1 MAPLPDCRTI
11 ARETL
16 PAVARGLR
24 AEGWRLVTA
33 TCLPRPAGWT
43 VIYHFERSERLCHL
57 RVEVAPGTA
66 LPAIDEAY
74 PAAFLV
80 ENEMH
85 ELQGLLVSGLSIDYE
100 GRLYRDFDGREG
112 EPHPA
117 PAAAASGRSPAAAS
131 APGPPAASGPPVRA
145 DEGGR

>member
-1 MAPLPDCRTI
+1 MVPLPDCATV
-11 ARETL
+11 APGAL
-16 PAVARGLR
+16 PATARGLR

-43 VIYHFERSERLCHL
+43 VIYHFEREERLRHV

-66 LPAIDEAY
+66 VPAIDEAY

-85 ELQGLLVSGLSIDYE
+85 ELQGLPVSGLSIDYE

-112 EPHPA
+112 GLHPA
-117 PAAAASGRSPAAAS
+117 PTAS
-131 APGPPAASGPPVRA
+131 ASGPPTA
-145 DEGGR
+145 SAGGAPVAPDGRGH